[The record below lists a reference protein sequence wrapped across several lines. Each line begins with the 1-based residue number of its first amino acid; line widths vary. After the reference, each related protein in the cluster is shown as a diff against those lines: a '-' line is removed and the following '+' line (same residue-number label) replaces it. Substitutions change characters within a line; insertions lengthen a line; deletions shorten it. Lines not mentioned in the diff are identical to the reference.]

1 MSSALKPTDKERLLR
16 GITKRVGNKPYENGN
31 WGENSVKDRVLIELY
46 DSGGNFIEFQDLSIA
61 DSFAETEGVFIK
73 LKPAKNLKENFG
85 FETGTFQ
92 IRYRFL
98 RELAGREKPV
108 LLRTK
113 AGFEDEIYVLN
124 EDASNIHIDNTGKI
138 FKGTTEQF
146 NANPEIAETLLI
158 TDYKYIIDAVSNTR
172 TEVRLRAKNIEDSF
186 LGGGSGHQ
194 YISDFQKLQESTR
207 VEDVDQNISFVEVFQ
222 DPSTITGFSAG
233 SGPPP
238 TNFNTSKDLEVVTQP
253 GGFVFTNNMIGG
265 TITLPNAFL
274 MGFQTERVRTDL
286 NIIAND
292 TFEDVEV
299 DVNTGQPALIEAPWD
314 SSLHSDAVKLENWTS
329 GFNGL
334 TGTVHDGSAGI
345 GYHAKFV
352 RNEGTQGGICLK
364 FIDQNNVFVDY
375 ESWPVTD
382 AHRELSVKQEVLELQ
397 SLGAGI
403 GDDINISFD
412 MKSTLVGKG
421 VSMELIYPL
430 GIFNEPKPINPP
442 DGYFDPFNPQEP
454 TEPIPTSPPNGYL
467 SNTSGNASTV
477 EPAPPSRQ
485 VQILSEYDIPVFF
498 GEVGDTTAT
507 TEIGGEGVWII
518 TSRTPGLSPTYQW
531 GPNLGVEYTKAGE
544 LSPGGE
550 WSWDGAGSWNP
561 NVPGSA
567 PNVPVGTV
575 SPDDYNNA
583 ANAHPYQFPGQ
594 GTPEFQ
600 RNNTP
605 GENAG
610 WQTGTIVG
618 RTKIMLIKDDLIWI
632 LEQSFTANSD
642 DVEVFRFDDYFP
654 AVRNFVF
661 EDTGKTLYDDMFE
674 NGKIQSITR
683 TRKTNDQGIR
693 SDFYIVFYTNGS
705 GEDDCNRAFMV
716 ERGAT
721 EIGGGGVD
729 DGLKFWKDLDGDF
742 NNILNE
748 NGGEFETLFRK
759 KDNKFLH
766 YFAIKGS
773 NQYWRMGDGD
783 GEFFEEGSGGTFF
796 DEDYPAVFDG
806 SQDNKGFAGLPS
818 EWDVAFSKDAYSGHW
833 SVWSCIIGDTYYKMK
848 SDAGDDGVDSSKGLS
863 SFAFGAGEVNT
874 GGVDLIFGPRNPAA
888 DNYNPDAVYDD
899 GTAIFSFD
907 QDPKKDGTLSPANQ
921 WRWDGDAAQW
931 NSLEGAPVY
940 SYNSIVEPYYATT
953 AGGWGS
959 YETSITIPEDWNP
972 VAPWFLKINGHN
984 VWDNTLTPAT
994 AFGVTWVDNIFVDFT
1009 LNSQETQVPLYKPFT
1024 AQIRNIYQNG
1034 TRATL
1039 NRSYEE
1045 AANALKTEDGQ
1056 QDFVEGDQVVEYP
1069 SFQISYL
1076 IYNPYDLRT
1085 YLKFGNQTF
1094 LTTNFKKDVTSNPFP
1109 YSVTYKLYEPLPSNI
1124 SPLSE
1129 CTVVKEMADP
1139 LIENVEIVDFIDTE
1153 VGDVVL
1159 RDPDL
1164 MNVESPIQVRTTDY
1178 KTEDDI
1184 LTKDAFI
1191 SNELQNEFLSQSLDS
1206 VELNI
1211 DFTKFENFINFSS
1224 AEKRISNFQSKVS
1237 QIESFK
1243 ITSASYIGISGSES
1257 DMNFYHNQ
1265 IKDIK
1270 NNFDPFENYM
1280 YFKSSS
1286 YVTSSLGEFYDNAW
1300 PKSGGSGTVTD
1311 PYVLAH
1317 TTSSQ
1322 AIDWFNEQITSASL
1336 YDLEN
1341 FNKLSN
1347 IIPLHI
1353 KNDTSNAT
1361 YLTLVD
1367 MIGHHFD
1374 NVWVYIK
1381 GLTDTFDRREKLTE
1395 GISRDLLKSVG
1406 QSLGWELNDGKD
1418 LISLSK
1424 YALGKEVTGSA
1435 YNDYSTTSERDVSR
1449 EIWSRIINNMPFF
1462 LKNKGSVRAIKGLIS
1477 AYGIPSTI
1485 LRVKEYGG
1493 PDLPDDATPQFEI
1506 ARKFTRALDFRN
1518 SQFVKTIWT
1527 TDDSS
1532 NRIPDT
1538 IEFRFRA
1545 ATGSNQILVEKEP
1558 NSPNVSS
1565 SFYIRLKDNDSV
1577 DNFGHVAFQL
1587 SGSDGLKEISSS
1599 NFPVYD
1605 GDFYSVMVRRMSGS
1619 DSTLGIS
1626 QSIEL
1631 HVGHYDAG
1639 RSKIDK
1645 FSTSV
1650 MDLNVA
1656 ASSSYIGAYATPGE
1670 IYIGGKADDP
1680 LVGVQFSGSIM
1691 EYRHWTET
1699 LNTGS
1704 FRNHIGNP
1712 KAFDGNTI
1720 SSSYNNLVLR
1730 YSFDDNK
1737 DLNTDTDGI
1746 RDVSANQTTTYSG
1759 SHDGFTGNFFR
1770 AITDETKT
1778 NIPSIGALRR
1788 VTNKIRVEEN
1798 KLRPGFSLSAERRAT
1813 ISAYDTA
1820 PVDSNKV
1827 GVFFAPTDV
1836 INNDIINSVANLN
1849 FDNFLGDPRDR
1860 TELHYRG
1867 LQNVA
1872 DNYWQKYT
1880 SPNNFWDYIRLLKY
1894 YDQSLFPQV
1903 RKMIPARAKPTL
1915 GILVEPNIFE
1925 RPKVIIGRNPQ
1936 VTRPHFSQSIDVDS
1950 QVIVTGSY
1958 NIGLP
1963 ISNYEQ
1969 WTGRVDMFSYET
1981 GSSVISASGEFPS
1994 FTSSITEFA
2003 DRQAELS
2010 LWQRLKQPGDY
2021 SNITMSFGDI
2031 HYNEF
2036 IQPSISGSRLHLR
2049 NQKEMKFFSTPASAS
2064 VGNAHSSSFFFVD
2077 IDNLADERQALFN
2090 SYYGGVKNTIKT
2102 TQDGGPP
2109 VEVAITTPTKLVQ
2122 KDEGEST
2129 LDTGEG
2135 VVAKFKPKK
2144 GKAGA
2149 RAKVKRLPSSPDAA
2163 VRQEEEALGRPL
2175 NQAELEETIKDFRGK
2190 KKIRRRKKKVKPK
2203 VRGGRIAPSFSP
2215 NSGIRIPDPSSKKPK
2230 KRGRPRR
2237 KKKGRG
2243 RGRR

>member
-1 MSSALKPTDKERLLR
+1 MASALKPADKDRLLR

-31 WGENSVKDRVLIELY
+31 FGANTVKDRVLIELY
-46 DSGGNFIEFQDLSIA
+46 DSGGNFIEYQDLSIA
-61 DSFAETEGVFIK
+61 DSFVETEGVFIK
-73 LKPAKNLKENFG
+73 IKPGKNLKENFG
-85 FETGTFQ
+85 FDTGTFE

-113 AGFEDEIYVLN
+113 TGFEDEIYVLN
-124 EDASNIHIDNTGKI
+124 EDASNVHITNTGKI
-138 FKGTTEQF
+138 YSGTTEQY
-146 NANPEIAETLLI
+146 NANPEIAENLLI
-158 TDYKYIIDAVSNTR
+158 TDYKYIIDAVSNSR
-172 TEVRLRAKNIEDSF
+172 TEVRLRAKNIENAF
-186 LGGGSGHQ
+186 IGGGSGHQ
-194 YISDFQKLQESTR
+194 YITDFQKLQESTR
-207 VEDVDQNISFVEVFQ
+207 VESIGQTISFVEVYQ
-222 DPSTITGFSAG
+222 DPSTIPGFGAG

-238 TNFNTSKDLEVVTQP
+238 TNFNTSKDLQVDTVP

-265 TITLPNAFL
+265 TVTLPNAFL
-274 MGFQTERVRTDL
+274 MGYQTEKVRTDL
-286 NIIAND
+286 NIISND
-292 TFEDVEV
+292 TFEDVEI
-299 DVNTGQPALIEAPWD
+299 DVNTGQPAVIEAAWD
-314 SSLHSDAVKLENWTS
+314 SSLHSDAIKLSNWTS

-334 TGTVHDGSAGI
+334 SDTVHAGSSGI

-352 RNEGTQGGICLK
+352 RNEGNQGGNCLK

-382 AHRELSVKQEVLELQ
+382 AHRELSVKQELLELQ
-397 SLGAGI
+397 SLGAGV
-403 GDDINISFD
+403 GDDINITFD

-421 VSMELIYPL
+421 VSIELIYPL
-430 GIFNEPKPINPP
+430 GIFNEPKPLNPP
-442 DGYFDPFNPQEP
+442 EGYFDPFNPVEP

-467 SNTSGNASTV
+467 SNTVGNATTV
-477 EPAPPSRQ
+477 EDKPPTRTND
-485 VQILSEYDIPVFF
+485 ILSTYGIDFF
-498 GEVGDTTAT
+498 NGQVGVTT
-507 TEIGGEGVWII
+507 TEFWGGEGAWIVAAKGG
-518 TSRTPGLSPTYQW
+518 GLFAW
-531 GPNLGVEYTKAGE
+531 APNLGPEFTKEGAKSE
-544 LSPGGE
+544 GGE

-561 NVPGSA
+561 DVPGSA
-567 PNVPVGTV
+567 PAVPVGTA
-575 SPDDYNNA
+575 SPDEYNNL
-583 ANAHPYQFPGQ
+583 ANGHPYQFPGQ
-594 GTPEFQ
+594 GIPVYQ

-605 GENAG
+605 GENSG

-618 RTKIMLIKDDLIWI
+618 RDKIILIKDDLIW
-632 LEQSFTANSD
+632 LLKQSFTANTD
-642 DVEVFRFDDYFP
+642 DVEVFKFDDWFP
-654 AVRNFVF
+654 SVRNFVL
-661 EDTGKTLYDDMFE
+661 EDTGKTLYDDIFE
-674 NGKIQSITR
+674 NGRIQSITR
-683 TRKTNDQGIR
+683 TRKTNDSGIR

-705 GEDDCNRAFMV
+705 GESDCNRGFMV
-716 ERGAT
+716 EKGAS

-742 NNILNE
+742 NNILND
-748 NGGEFETLFRK
+748 NGGEFETMFY
-759 KDNKFLH
+759 KDGSKFKH

-783 GEFFEEGSGGTFF
+783 GDFFEEGSGGTFF

-806 SQDNKGFAGLPS
+806 TQENFGFSGLPS
-818 EWDVAFSKDAYSGHW
+818 EWDVAFSKSAYSGHW

-848 SDAGDDGVDSSKGLS
+848 SNAGKDGVDSSKGVS
-863 SFAFGAGEVNT
+863 SFAFGAGEVDT
-874 GGVDLIFGPRNPAA
+874 GGEELIFGPRNPAA
-888 DNYNPDAVYDD
+888 DNYNPNAVYDD

-907 QDPKKDGTLSPANQ
+907 QDPKKDGALSPENQ
-921 WRWDGDAAQW
+921 WQWDGDAAEW

-953 AGGWGS
+953 AGGWGT
-959 YETSITIPEDWNP
+959 YETSIEIPPDWNP

-984 VWDNTLTPAT
+984 VWDNTLTPDT
-994 AFGVTWVDNIFVDFT
+994 AFGVTWVDNLFADFT
-1009 LNSQETQVPLYKPFT
+1009 LNSQETQTPIYKPFT
-1024 AQIRNIYQNG
+1024 AQIRNVYQNG
-1034 TRATL
+1034 SRVTL

-1045 AANALKTEDGQ
+1045 AANALRDEDGQ
-1056 QDFVEGDQVVEYP
+1056 QDFVEGEQPISYP
-1069 SFQISYL
+1069 TFDVAYL

-1085 YLKFGNQTF
+1085 YLKFGNRIF
-1094 LTTNFKKDVTSNPFP
+1094 LTTNFKKDVTSNPYP
-1109 YSVTYKLYEPLPSNI
+1109 YSVTYKMYEPLPADI

-1129 CTVVKEMADP
+1129 CTVVKEMANP
-1139 LIENVEIVDFIDTE
+1139 LQEFVEIVDFVDTE

-1184 LTKDAFI
+1184 LTQDAFV

-1224 AEKRISNFQSKVS
+1224 AERRVANFKYKVE
-1237 QIESFK
+1237 QIESLN
-1243 ITSASYIGISGSES
+1243 IISSSYIGISGSES
-1257 DMNFYHNQ
+1257 DLNFYHNE
-1265 IKDIK
+1265 IKNVK

-1286 YVTSSLGEFYDNAW
+1286 FVTSSLGEFYDNAW
-1300 PKSGGSGTVTD
+1300 PKTGGSGTITD

-1322 AIDWFNEQITSASL
+1322 AISWYNEQITSGSL

-1347 IIPLHI
+1347 IIPRHI
-1353 KNDTSNAT
+1353 KNDSANET

-1367 MIGHHFD
+1367 MIAHHFD

-1395 GISRDLLKSVG
+1395 GISRDLLMSVG
-1406 QSLGWELNDGKD
+1406 QSLGWELRDGKD
-1418 LISLSK
+1418 MISLSK
-1424 YALGKEVTGSA
+1424 YALGKEVTGSS
-1435 YNDYSTTSERDVSR
+1435 YSNYSDTSERDISR

-1506 ARKFTRALDFRN
+1506 ARKFTRALDFKN

-1558 NSPNVSS
+1558 NSPDVSS

-1577 DNFGHVAFQL
+1577 DDYGHVSFQL

-1605 GDFYSVMVRRMSGS
+1605 GDFYSVMLRRMSGS
-1619 DSTLGIS
+1619 DSVYGIS

-1645 FSTSV
+1645 FSTSI
-1650 MDLNVA
+1650 MNLDIA
-1656 ASSSYIGAYATPGE
+1656 ASSSYIAAYKTPGE

-1737 DLNTDTDGI
+1737 DLSSDTDGI

-1770 AITDETKT
+1770 NITDETKS
-1778 NIPSIGALRR
+1778 NVPSIGALRR
-1788 VTNKIRVEEN
+1788 VTNKIRVEDN
-1798 KLRPGFSLSAERRAT
+1798 KLRPGFSLNADKRAT

-1820 PVDSNKV
+1820 PNDSNKV

-1849 FDNFLGDPRDR
+1849 FDNYLGDPRDL
-1860 TELHYRG
+1860 TEQDYRG
-1867 LQNVA
+1867 LKNVA

-1894 YDQSLFPQV
+1894 YDQSLFPQI

-1925 RPKVIIGRNPQ
+1925 RPKVIIGRKPE
-1936 VTRPHFSQSIDVDS
+1936 VTRPHFSSSIDVDS
-1950 QVIVTGSY
+1950 QVIITGSY

-1994 FTSSITEFA
+1994 YTSSITEFA
-2003 DRQAELS
+2003 DRQLDLS
-2010 LWQRLKQPGDY
+2010 IWQRLEQPGDY

-2036 IQPSISGSRLHLR
+2036 QQPSISGSRLYYR

-2064 VGNAHSSSFFFVD
+2064 IGNAFSSSFYFVD
-2077 IDNLADERQALFN
+2077 IDNLADERQGIFN

-2109 VEVAITTPTKLVQ
+2109 IETTFTSPTKLVQ

-2135 VVAKFKPKK
+2135 VVSKFKPKE
-2144 GKAGA
+2144 GKNLS
-2149 RAKVKRLPSSPDAA
+2149 RTRPVRVPSSPDVA
-2163 VRQEEEALGRPL
+2163 VRQAEQAAGRPL
-2175 NQAELEETIKDFRGK
+2175 NQEELDETLKDF
-2190 KKIRRRKKKVKPK
+2190 RRKKKIKFKKRKRKPK
-2203 VRGGRIAPSFSP
+2203 VRGMSGRITPTPPVGAANPP
-2215 NSGIRIPDPSSKKPK
+2215 RDPSSKKPK

-2243 RGRR
+2243 RGRG